1 MFLDFFI
8 LLRDNG
14 INASL
19 HEHLSLLEGLE
30 KKIIGQS
37 IDDFYY
43 LSRAIYVKNEAQL
56 DRFDQLFGHY
66 FKGLEYIPEELVF
79 NIPNE
84 WLQKNLMRH
93 LSDEDK
99 AKIKAM
105 GGLEKLIERFKELL
119 KEQKKRHEGGSKWIG
134 TGGVSPFGAFGFN
147 PEGFRI
153 GQHENR
159 HRQAIKVWDERNFEN
174 LDEGQELNTRNI
186 KMALRYLREFTR
198 EGEEDV
204 LDLNATIKATSKNA
218 GSLELIMQ
226 AERRNNVKVL
236 LFFDVGGS
244 MDDHVELCS
253 QFFSAARYEFKHME
267 FFYFHNC
274 IYEKVW
280 KDNARR
286 HQDYTKTFDV
296 LNQFNGDYKVII
308 VGDAAMSPY
317 EIFLNGGSV
326 EHFNE
331 EAGVVWLNR
340 LKAHFKHIVWINPNP
355 SGVWKYY
362 QSTISLLEI
371 MDNKMYPMSIEGIRT
386 AIEKLLKPVY

>member
-30 KKIIGQS
+30 KRIIDQS

-84 WLQKNLMRH
+84 WLRKNLMRH
-93 LSDEDK
+93 LSEEDK

-119 KEQKKRHEGGSKWIG
+119 KEQKNRHEGGNKWIG
-134 TGGVSPFGAFGFN
+134 TGGLSPFGAFGYN

-153 GQHENR
+153 GQHESH

-174 LDEGQELNTRNI
+174 LDERQELNTRNI

-331 EAGVVWLNR
+331 EAGVVWLKR
-340 LKAHFKHIVWINPNP
+340 LKSHFKHIVWINPNP
-355 SGVWKYY
+355 SEVWKYY
-362 QSTISLLEI
+362 QSTVSLLEI

-386 AIEKLLKPVY
+386 AIEKLLKPAY

>member
-14 INASL
+14 INACL

-84 WLQKNLMRH
+84 WLQKNFMRH

-331 EAGVVWLNR
+331 EAGVVWLKR
-340 LKAHFKHIVWINPNP
+340 LKSHFKHIVWINPNP
-355 SGVWKYY
+355 SEVWKYY
-362 QSTISLLEI
+362 QSTVSLLEI

-386 AIEKLLKPVY
+386 AIEKLLKPAY

>member
-30 KKIIGQS
+30 KRIIDQS

-84 WLQKNLMRH
+84 WLQKNFMRH

-286 HQDYTKTFDV
+286 HQGYTKTFDV

-355 SGVWKYY
+355 SEVWKYY
-362 QSTISLLEI
+362 QSTVSLLEI

-386 AIEKLLKPVY
+386 AIEKLLKPAY

>member
-14 INASL
+14 INACL

-79 NIPNE
+79 NLPNE

-93 LSDEDK
+93 LSEEDK

-244 MDDHVELCS
+244 MDDHIELCS

-331 EAGVVWLNR
+331 EAGVVWLKR
-340 LKAHFKHIVWINPNP
+340 LKSHFKHIVWINPNP
-355 SGVWKYY
+355 SEVWKYY
-362 QSTISLLEI
+362 QSTVSLLEI

-386 AIEKLLKPVY
+386 AIEKLLKPAY

>member
-14 INASL
+14 LKVSL
-19 HEHLSLLEGLE
+19 HEHLSLLEGLD
-30 KKIIGQS
+30 KKIIKQS
-37 IDDFYY
+37 IDEFYY
-43 LSRAIYVKNEAQL
+43 LSRAIYVKNETQL
-56 DRFDQLFGHY
+56 NRFDQLFGHY

-79 NIPNE
+79 KIPDE
-84 WLQKNLMRH
+84 WLRKNLMRH
-93 LSDEDK
+93 LSEEDK

-105 GGLEKLIERFKELL
+105 GGLDKLIERFKELL

-134 TGGVSPFGAFGFN
+134 TGGISPFGAYGFN

-153 GQHENR
+153 GQHESR
-159 HRQAIKVWDERNFEN
+159 HRQAIKVWDERHFEN

-186 KMALRYLREFTR
+186 KMALRYLREYTR
-198 EGEEDV
+198 EGLEDV
-204 LDLNATIKATSKNA
+204 LDLDATIKVTSKNA
-218 GSLELIMQ
+218 GNLELIMQ
-226 AERRNNVKVL
+226 AERKNNVKVL

-280 KDNARR
+280 KDNKRR
-286 HQDYTKTFDV
+286 HQDYTKTLDI
-296 LNQFNGDYKVII
+296 LNQFNSDYKVII

-331 EAGVVWLNR
+331 EAGAIWLQR
-340 LKAHFKHIVWINPNP
+340 LKAHFKQMVWINPNP
-355 SGVWKYY
+355 SDVWQYY
-362 QSTISLLEI
+362 QSTVSLLEM
-371 MDNKMYPMSIEGIRT
+371 MDNKMYPMSITGIRA
-386 AIEKLLKPVY
+386 AIDKLLKPSH